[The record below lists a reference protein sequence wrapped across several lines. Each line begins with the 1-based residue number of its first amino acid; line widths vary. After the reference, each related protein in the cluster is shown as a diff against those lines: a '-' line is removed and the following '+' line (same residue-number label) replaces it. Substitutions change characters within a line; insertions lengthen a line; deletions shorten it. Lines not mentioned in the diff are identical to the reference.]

1 MGRGVMMQ
9 SILPEKVALPPSAER
24 TAATQ
29 SLSRL
34 PDVMLEEGAKR
45 LGIAGL
51 LYSATFFFAWFGPNL
66 IFGGFSLEFLLVP
79 RGLVSIAS
87 ILLGIGLF
95 ILTRYGN
102 IRLGLMMD
110 LGLVF
115 LVVSTFGISMANFWG
130 AFPDWHDGAL
140 GEYTGIPWECV
151 WIIVFPLIAPNT
163 PRKILVA
170 TLFAASTAPL
180 TLLLSR
186 AVGLT
191 SPETPMLFLFGYFIF
206 TTYLCAGIAYVSSLG
221 IYKIGARLKRAQEI
235 GSYQLVD
242 LLGAGGMGE
251 VWVAEHRMLAR
262 PAAIKLIRPEM
273 LGADGDNREMV
284 SRRFER
290 EARATAS
297 LHSYHTIT
305 LYDFGITEDESFY
318 YVMELLEGMNLDEL
332 VKIHGPVNSGRAAYL
347 LQQVC
352 HSLDDAHRNGMIHR
366 DIKPA
371 NIFVSRLGSEVDFIK
386 VLDFGLVKTPDGT
399 DADAVQLTQEG
410 MAFGTPGFMAP
421 EIAMG
426 EKDIDKRVD
435 IYGVG
440 CVAYWLLTGQ
450 RVFQGETP
458 MAEAIHHI
466 QSEPVPPS
474 QKTDVDIPNSLE
486 KIVLKCLEKDPADR
500 PQSAHEL
507 GMLFAQSIRENTWN
521 QKKAQEWWVL
531 HIPESKKVEASAN
544 GDPEPGEKAYAKL

>member
-1 MGRGVMMQ
+1 
-9 SILPEKVALPPSAER
+9 
-24 TAATQ
+24 
-29 SLSRL
+29 
-34 PDVMLEEGAKR
+34 MLEEGAKR
-45 LGIAGL
+45 LGAAGL
-51 LYSATFFFAWFGPNL
+51 IYSATFFLAFYGSSIVAGNFRPELLLGL
-66 IFGGFSLEFLLVP
+66 RSLVA
-79 RGLVSIAS
+79 SAS
-87 ILLGIGLF
+87 ILLGLAVF
-95 ILTRYGN
+95 ALSRYRK
-102 IRLGLMMD
+102 IRIELVLN

-115 LVVSTFGISMANFWG
+115 LVVSTFGISMSQFWG
-130 AFPDWHDGAL
+130 IFPRWYEGVL

-151 WIIVFPLIAPNT
+151 WILIFPLLAPNT
-163 PRKILVA
+163 PGKILLA
-170 TLFAASTAPL
+170 SLAAASTGPL
-180 TLLLSR
+180 TILLSR
-186 AVGLT
+186 AFGLT
-191 SPETPMLFLFGYFIF
+191 SPDAPLAFLFGYFLF
-206 TTYLCAGIAYVSSLG
+206 TTYLCAGLAYVTSRI
-221 IYKIGARLKRAQEI
+221 IYKSGTRLKQAQDI
-235 GSYQLVD
+235 GSYQLVE

-273 LGADGDNREMV
+273 LGANGSNRDMV

-290 EARATAS
+290 EAQATAS

-332 VKIHGPVNSGRAAYL
+332 VKIHGPVTAGRAAYL

-386 VLDFGLVKTPDGT
+386 VLDFGLVKMQEGVA
-399 DADAVQLTQEG
+399 ADAAQLTQEG

-426 EKDIDKRVD
+426 EMDIDRRVD

-474 QKTDVDIPNSLE
+474 ERTQVAIPDSLE
-486 KIVLKCLEKDPADR
+486 KVILRCLEKDPADR
-500 PQSAHEL
+500 PQSALEL
-507 GMLFAQSIRENTWN
+507 GVLFAQSVSDGEWSQEQAQAWWNTHVPAPAAR
-521 QKKAQEWWVL
+521 K
-531 HIPESKKVEASAN
+531 
-544 GDPEPGEKAYAKL
+544 

>member
-1 MGRGVMMQ
+1 MQ

-24 TAATQ
+24 TAASQ

-34 PDVMLEEGAKR
+34 PAIMLEEGAKR
-45 LGIAGL
+45 LGAAGL
-51 LYSATFFFAWFGPNL
+51 IYSATFFLAFFGTNIVTGNIQPEL
-66 IFGGFSLEFLLVP
+66 FLKLKTLVA
-79 RGLVSIAS
+79 IAS
-87 ILLGIGLF
+87 IILGLAVF
-95 ILTRYGN
+95 ALSRYGN
-102 IRLGLMMD
+102 IRIELVLN

-115 LVVSTFGISMANFWG
+115 LVVSTFGISMSQFWG
-130 AFPDWHDGAL
+130 AFPRWYEGVL
-140 GEYTGIPWECV
+140 GEYTGIPWECA
-151 WIIVFPLIAPNT
+151 WILIFPLLAPNT
-163 PRKILVA
+163 PGKILLA
-170 TLFAASTAPL
+170 SLAAASTAPL
-180 TLLLSR
+180 TIMLSK
-186 AVGLT
+186 AFGLT
-191 SPETPMLFLFGYFIF
+191 SPDAPMSFFLGYFLF
-206 TTYLCAGIAYVSSLG
+206 TTYLCAGLAYVISRI
-221 IYKIGARLKRAQEI
+221 IYKSGTRLKQAQDI

-273 LGADGDNREMV
+273 LGANGDNREMV

-290 EARATAS
+290 EAQATAS

-332 VKIHGPVNSGRAAYL
+332 VKIHGPVSATRAAYL
-347 LQQVC
+347 LRQVC

-386 VLDFGLVKTPDGT
+386 VLDFGLVKTPDGA
-399 DADAVQLTQEG
+399 DADAAQLTQEG

-426 EKDIDKRVD
+426 EMDIDGRVD

-474 QKTDVDIPNSLE
+474 QRTDIVIPDALE
-486 KIVLKCLEKDPADR
+486 KVILRCLEKDPADR

-507 GMLFAQSIRENTWN
+507 GALFAQSVPDGEWTQEQAQSWWNTHVPAPRVRTAEKLGTERPDP
-521 QKKAQEWWVL
+521 QSRGADKA
-531 HIPESKKVEASAN
+531 
-544 GDPEPGEKAYAKL
+544 

>member
-1 MGRGVMMQ
+1 MMQ

-34 PDVMLEEGAKR
+34 PDIMLEEGAKR
-45 LGIAGL
+45 LGAAGL
-51 LYSATFFFAWFGPNL
+51 IYSITFFLAFFGTNIVTGNIHPEL
-66 IFGGFSLEFLLVP
+66 FLELRSLVA
-79 RGLVSIAS
+79 GAS
-87 ILLGIGLF
+87 ILMGLAVF
-95 ILTRYGN
+95 ALSRYGN
-102 IRLGLMMD
+102 IRIELVLN

-115 LVVSTFGISMANFWG
+115 LVVSTFGISMSQFWG
-130 AFPDWHDGAL
+130 AFPRWHEGVF

-151 WIIVFPLIAPNT
+151 WILIFPLLAPNT
-163 PRKILVA
+163 PGKILVA
-170 TLFAASTAPL
+170 SIVAASTAPF
-180 TLLLSR
+180 TILLSM
-186 AVGLT
+186 AFGMT
-191 SPETPMLFLFGYFIF
+191 SPDAPMSFLMGYFLF
-206 TTYLCAGIAYVSSLG
+206 TTYLCAGLAYVISRI
-221 IYKIGARLKRAQEI
+221 IYKSGTRLKQAQDI

-251 VWVAEHRMLAR
+251 VWVAEHRLLAR

-273 LGADGDNREMV
+273 LGANGANREMV

-290 EARATAS
+290 EAQATAA

-305 LYDFGITEDESFY
+305 LYDFGITEDDSFY

-332 VKIHGPVNSGRAAYL
+332 VKIHGSVSPERAAYL

-352 HSLDDAHRNGMIHR
+352 HSLDDAHQNGMIHR

-386 VLDFGLVKTPDGT
+386 VLDFGLVKTPESADS
-399 DADAVQLTQEG
+399 DAPQLTQEG

-421 EIAMG
+421 EVAMG
-426 EKDIDKRVD
+426 DTDVDRRVD

-450 RVFQGETP
+450 RVFEGDTP

-466 QSEPVPPS
+466 QTAPVPPS
-474 QKTDVDIPNSLE
+474 QRTDVRIPDSLE
-486 KIVLKCLEKDPADR
+486 KVVLKCLEKSPEDR
-500 PQSAHEL
+500 PQSAHDL
-507 GMLFAQSIRENTWN
+507 GALFAQSVPDSIWSQE
-521 QKKAQEWWVL
+521 QAQEWWKL
-531 HIPESKKVEASAN
+531 HMPALKKGRASAN
-544 GDPEPGEKAYAKL
+544 GDPEAGELAYAKL